1 MEPRKFNYSMK
12 SKLLFI
18 FIFCGGTAF
27 AQNNTESAF
36 WFKAG
41 KKLDL
46 NKKHSLNFSGH
57 YRAASDSHNR
67 WITEVQFSREHSKNW
82 DLGLELRHNMNF
94 YTKDGIEET
103 SQRVRAQFFASR
115 HVGLSKGEL
124 HIRCALQQRRVL
136 TGLGNDK
143 FMGRFRVQYD
153 YPIKN
158 FKWDPTFEAE
168 FFAAGEPNFDRALRM
183 GVSTDAKAMGKKLG
197 FKYFYQRDFS
207 NNALHA
213 HVLQTSVRF

>member
-1 MEPRKFNYSMK
+1 MT
-12 SKLLFI
+12 LFI
-18 FIFCGGTAF
+18 GVMAF
-27 AQNNTESAF
+27 GQNDTESAF

-57 YRAASDSHNR
+57 YRTASDSHNR

-82 DLGLELRHNMNF
+82 DLGLELRYYMNF
-94 YTKDGIEET
+94 YMKDGSQET

-136 TGLGNDK
+136 TGSGNDK
-143 FMGRFRVQYD
+143 FTGRFRVQYD

-168 FFAAGEPNFDRALRM
+168 LFASGNPDFDRELRL
-183 GVSTDAKAMGKKLG
+183 GAGSDSKVAGKKLG
-197 FKYFYQRDFS
+197 VGYFYQRDLS
-207 NNALHA
+207 NTGTHA
-213 HVLQTSVRF
+213 HVLQTSIRF